1 MEHDTWIREVT
12 DSNVPENI
20 KKIHKMMV
28 NSGFSSNIT
37 PEVNKKRIESLL
49 EDSIKEF
56 STQAGWSLTFIP
68 FGLGIPTLYP
78 IINAMVEDMID
89 IAFKGDKGF
98 SWKKEKFLKDVKD
111 YIPGLVASIPALLIP
126 GVGIAVAKTTVKN
139 IGNDFKRAIIS
150 YI

>member
-1 MEHDTWIREVT
+1 MSTTIEPVGDK
-12 DSNVPENI
+12 DVPENI

-28 NSGFSSNIT
+28 KAGFSSNIT
-37 PEVNKKRIESLL
+37 PEVKKKRIESLL

-56 STQAGWSLTFIP
+56 STQAGYSLTFIP

-78 IINAMVEDMID
+78 IINGMVEDMID
-89 IAFKGDKGF
+89 IAFKGDKDF
-98 SWKKEKFLKDVKD
+98 KYKKEKFLKDVEY

-139 IGNDFKRAIIS
+139 IGNDFKRAIMW